1 MEVPNA
7 DLSIEFV
14 SLSGEVLHKTS
25 NLEDLSC
32 LYYSW
37 INKFGV
43 KLIHTH
49 IYSDLEE
56 INVFYSDTAFSFD
69 DIIFNNFSTLT
80 YYILTNSTIGAIN
93 IVTVI
98 KSSKKIYQFK
108 NRYED
113 DSLRFGISSYIERL

>member
-37 INKFGV
+37 IKKFGV

-69 DIIFNNFSTLT
+69 GIIFNSFSSLT

>member
-37 INKFGV
+37 IKIFTV